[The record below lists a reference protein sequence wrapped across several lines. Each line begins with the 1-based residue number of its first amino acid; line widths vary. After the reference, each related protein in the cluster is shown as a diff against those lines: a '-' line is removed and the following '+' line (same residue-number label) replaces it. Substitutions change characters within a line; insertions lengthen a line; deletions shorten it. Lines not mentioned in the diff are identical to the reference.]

1 MNMMGTRILVIS
13 AALAACLATVGAE
26 AQTREMYQ
34 YTDENGTV
42 VFTDKKPANVDAQ
55 KHTIPAESPPQGDN
69 PYADLVE
76 QNEPTAAQQ
85 RREAI
90 TSDRKQRREE
100 QAQLE
105 AQCAA
110 WQADV
115 DRLEPHRRQFYTDE
129 SGETVRMDDEER
141 VKLVAELKQKIADN
155 CN

>member
-1 MNMMGTRILVIS
+1 MMRTKFLVIS
-13 AALAACLATVGAE
+13 AALAACFATIGAD

-42 VFTDKKPANVDAQ
+42 VFTDKKPANVDAE
-55 KHTIPAESPPQGDN
+55 KHAIPAGPPPQGDN
-69 PYADLVE
+69 PYADAV
-76 QNEPTAAQQ
+76 QQSEPNAAQKK
-85 RREAI
+85 REALA
-90 TSDRKQRREE
+90 SDRKQRREE
-100 QAQLE
+100 QTRIE